1 MTKQQF
7 LEHLEKG
14 LKSKHVSEVSD
25 IIEDYRVYFDEQ
37 LTLGKKEEDIA
48 LSLGDLESIM
58 DDYSEY
64 SKGSR
69 KHWFDLVAISFLA
82 IPLLIMNYGVL
93 ITFGASSLAF
103 WGGAIYYLFG
113 LDSLAFM
120 PMIPLV
126 PKIGFILVLL
136 SAAMFMFS
144 LSVRF
149 YGILKSMTKQYLVK
163 QAIRIGEFPQK
174 DMYQKI
180 FKYSGLLTVGLAI
193 IGYFLAVIVAKD
205 FQFWHVWEWFE

>member
-25 IIEDYRVYFDEQ
+25 IIEDYIVYFDEQ
-37 LTLGKKEEDIA
+37 LALGKKEEDIA
-48 LSLGDLESIM
+48 VSLGEIESII
-58 DDYSEY
+58 DDYADY
-64 SKGSR
+64 SKRSR
-69 KHWFDLVAISFLA
+69 KHWFDLVAISFVA

-93 ITFGASSLAF
+93 IVFGASSLAF
-103 WGGAIYYLFG
+103 WGSAIYYLFG

-120 PMIPLV
+120 PMIPLI
-126 PKIGFILVLL
+126 PKIGFILGLL
-136 SAAMFMFS
+136 SLAMFMFS
-144 LSVRF
+144 LSVRY

-174 DMYQKI
+174 DIYQKI
-180 FKYSGLLTVGLAI
+180 FKYSGLLTIVLVVVVYVLA
-193 IGYFLAVIVAKD
+193 AIVAKD